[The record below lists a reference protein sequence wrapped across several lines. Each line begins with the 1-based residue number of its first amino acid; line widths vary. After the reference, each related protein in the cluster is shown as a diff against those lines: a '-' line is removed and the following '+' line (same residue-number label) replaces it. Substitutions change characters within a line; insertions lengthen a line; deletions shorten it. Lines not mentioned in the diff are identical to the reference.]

1 MQNLRQNPNIAPD
14 APNAPD
20 TSHAARLVT
29 AAIGI
34 PLVLAVVW
42 LGGVAFAL
50 VVGVLALVGMRE
62 LELAHR
68 KASTPLAAFL
78 AYPALL
84 LILGLAADYALTGE
98 LANPSAPTLFFTL
111 WLLPVT
117 LLVLGVLA
125 YGARGKVSLIS
136 IALTNFVVLYVG
148 LFAFLILLRGL
159 PRGGLHL
166 FWVVLLGVWA
176 GDSFAYFGGRKWGRT
191 PLSSLS
197 PKKTREGTAIGVLA
211 SLLLCTALAV
221 WFGFGVAHGLAL
233 GVLVA
238 LAAPLGDLAESFW
251 KRELGIKD
259 LGALLP
265 GHGGVLD
272 RCDSLLFA
280 AFVVYLYELWRI

>member
-1 MQNLRQNPNIAPD
+1 MLNPNPTEKTPD
-14 APNAPD
+14 A
-20 TSHAARLVT
+20 SQRARILT

-42 LGGVAFAL
+42 WGGAAFAL
-50 VVGVLALVGMRE
+50 VVGALALLGLRE

-68 KASTPLAAFL
+68 KASTPLVACI
-78 AYPALL
+78 AYPTLL
-84 LILGLAADYALTGE
+84 LFLGFVADYALTGE
-98 LANPSAPTLFFTL
+98 WARNSVAALLFGVWVIEVVLLAT
-111 WLLPVT
+111 
-117 LLVLGVLA
+117 GVLA
-125 YGARGKVSLIS
+125 AGLPNRITLTSL
-136 IALTNFVVLYVG
+136 AFTQFAVLYVG

-159 PRGGLHL
+159 PHRGLPL
-166 FWVVLLGVWA
+166 FSIVLLGVWA
-176 GDSFAYFGGRKWGRT
+176 GDSFAYFGGRKFGKT

-221 WFGFGVAHGLAL
+221 WLGYGVAHGLIL
-233 GVLVA
+233 GMLIA
-238 LAAPLGDLAESFW
+238 LATPLGDLAESFW

-259 LGALLP
+259 LGTLLP

-280 AFVVYLYELWRI
+280 AFVVYLYELWRM

>member
-1 MQNLRQNPNIAPD
+1 MPNPPSKPNPTPTTSD
-14 APNAPD
+14 A
-20 TSHAARLVT
+20 SHTARLLT

-42 LGGVAFAL
+42 LGGATFVL
-50 VVGVLALVGMRE
+50 VVGVLALIGLRE

-68 KASTPLAAFL
+68 KASTPLAACI

-84 LILGLAADYALTGE
+84 LILGLAADYAFTGE
-98 LANPSAPTLFFTL
+98 LARGSAPALFFGL
-111 WLLPVT
+111 WMVPVA

-136 IALTNFVVLYVG
+136 IALTNLVVLYVG
-148 LFAFLILLRGL
+148 LFAFLILLRGF

-166 FWVVLLGVWA
+166 FWIVLLGVWA
-176 GDSFAYFGGRKWGRT
+176 GDSFAYFGGRKWGKA
-191 PLSSLS
+191 PLTVLS
-197 PKKTREGTAIGVLA
+197 PKKTREGTAAGVLA
-211 SLLLCTALAV
+211 SLLLCMALAV
-221 WFGFGVAHGLAL
+221 WFGFGLAHGLVL
-233 GVLVA
+233 GVLIA
-238 LAAPLGDLAESFW
+238 LTAPLGDLAESFW

-280 AFVVYLYELWRI
+280 AFAVYLYEMWRL